1 MRTAWLLPL
10 FKTHTL
16 EVCPTD
22 IVHAPARAVW
32 DLIATPREL
41 AGWSKTKIIEA
52 PDRELRAGDRLVLGT
67 GIGRRMRVVFEVER
81 TLRPRQL
88 ALTIRLPLGV
98 TNNEVIDVAPIAEDA
113 CRVTLN

>member
-10 FKTHTL
+10 SKTHTL

-22 IVHAPARAVW
+22 IVHAPVPTVW

-41 AGWSKTKIIEA
+41 AGWSKTRIIEA

-67 GIGRRMRVVFEVER
+67 GIGWRMKVVFEVER

-98 TNNEVIDVAPIAEDA
+98 TNHEVIDIAPVAEDA